1 MYDIIKD
8 GFAIVKGGDG
18 KLYVEVENIH
28 IKLRAV
34 VGFLNAIGVPISKEK
49 LKAIADSFEKPA
61 EPKAT
66 EPTAPTTKKVSKDTV
81 VAERVLYFILDKDA
95 PTDLATML
103 DDCLDF
109 EVVDKDYWDITHCI
123 HEDWS
128 MQPYVDS
135 GALTEE
141 QADQVCTI
149 LRDDYGID
157 TDASESMG
165 EIWQLTPV
173 SEKCTTIYE
182 LCNYINTHEAFP
194 FKIMCVHEE
203 DIMPSDEEVEAA
215 IARAKKIL
223 KEGGK

>member
-1 MYDIIKD
+1 M
-8 GFAIVKGGDG
+8 
-18 KLYVEVENIH
+18 
-28 IKLRAV
+28 
-34 VGFLNAIGVPISKEK
+34 
-49 LKAIADSFEKPA
+49 
-61 EPKAT
+61 
-66 EPTAPTTKKVSKDTV
+66 

-109 EVVDKDYWDITHCI
+109 EVVDKDYWDIEHCI
-123 HEDWS
+123 HDEWS

-165 EIWQLTPV
+165 EIWKMTHV
-173 SEKCTTIYE
+173 SEKCKTIYE

-203 DIMPSDEEVEAA
+203 DIMPSDEEAEAA
-215 IARAKKIL
+215 IDRAAKIL
-223 KEGGK
+223 KEGGR